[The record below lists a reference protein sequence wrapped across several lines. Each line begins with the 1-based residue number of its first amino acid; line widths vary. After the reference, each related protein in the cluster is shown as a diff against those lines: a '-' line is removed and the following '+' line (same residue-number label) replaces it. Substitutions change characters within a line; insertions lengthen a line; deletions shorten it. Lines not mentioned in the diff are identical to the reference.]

1 MKKNGFTLLEML
13 IVIAILSILVTLGS
27 KALRSARTSAKKT
40 QASVEMASIETAVKS
55 YFNEYGKLPVVS
67 EKQGTSDPDGS
78 ETFSR
83 EVLEI
88 LTANNSTD
96 NPREI
101 VFIEPQSNAIDPVFF
116 DPWGEPYLIYL
127 DTDYNGEISPLGSR
141 VKRKSGVVST
151 GLFLLNKSSNTNEI
165 ITSWQ

>member
-40 QASVEMASIETAVKS
+40 QALVEMTSIETAVKS

-67 EKQGTSDPDGS
+67 EKQGASDPDGS
-78 ETFSR
+78 EMFSR

-88 LTANNSTD
+88 LTANNLAD
-96 NPREI
+96 NPREM
-101 VFIEPQSNAIDPVFF
+101 VFIEPQSSPIDPVFF

-127 DTDYNGEISPLGSR
+127 DTDYDGEIIPLGIR
-141 VKRKSGVVST
+141 IERKAGIVSM
-151 GLFLLNKSSNTNEI
+151 GLFLSNKSSNTNEI